1 MAILLSLVL
10 ASVTMLA
17 SAQDFILEGHRRTD
31 WGVWGGMETC
41 SPGAYVYGFRLKVH
55 SDQGF
60 FGDDSA
66 LNGIEL
72 LCINPTAKRPA
83 RNASMTQFTAI
94 SSLMGHHGSFTGL
107 LECPDPG
114 FAVGF
119 ELRSEEDQG
128 FSTDDTAANNLKIYC
143 SGLSVLE
150 GAGEDWGDWTG
161 AITCPRGLRICGIQ
175 TQVEGPSDSDDTTLN
190 NVNMGCCA

>member
-1 MAILLSLVL
+1 
-10 ASVTMLA
+10 
-17 SAQDFILEGHRRTD
+17 
-31 WGVWGGMETC
+31 
-41 SPGAYVYGFRLKVH
+41 
-55 SDQGF
+55 QGF

-83 RNASMTQFTAI
+83 RNASMTQFTTI

-119 ELRSEEDQG
+119 ELRSEEDQ
-128 FSTDDTAANNLKIYC
+128 
-143 SGLSVLE
+143 
-150 GAGEDWGDWTG
+150 GDWTG

>member
-1 MAILLSLVL
+1 MHLHSVVHSVEVKHNKSKNQLNYFITFFGRLFQTLIEIMAILLSLVL

-128 FSTDDTAANNLKIYC
+128 
-143 SGLSVLE
+143 
-150 GAGEDWGDWTG
+150 
-161 AITCPRGLRICGIQ
+161 
-175 TQVEGPSDSDDTTLN
+175 DSDDTTLN